1 MRNLIVYAA
10 LIAIMLQAG
19 CASLVEHEPTT
30 PPFGSSVRLAVSQ
43 QIFDTSPPS
52 DAPVAY
58 KDGRYAEA
66 VAKKYQEGPHSEPD
80 KGMSISEIVIGK

>member
-10 LIAIMLQAG
+10 LVAIMLQAG
-19 CASLVEHEPTT
+19 CGAVIERDPTT

-43 QIFDTSPPS
+43 QVFDDTPPT

-58 KDGRYAEA
+58 KDGRYAAA
-66 VAKKYQEGPHSEPD
+66 VARKYQEGPQSEPD